1 MSAVRLLSD
10 HLINRIAAGE
20 VVERP
25 ASVLKELLEN
35 CLDAGADRIEVDAEA
50 GGRRLIKVADNGS
63 GMTRDDLLLAV
74 ERHATSKLAEET
86 DLLQIHTL
94 GFRGEAL
101 PSIGAVSR
109 MVITTAS
116 TDDGAGTRARISGG
130 KLVDVADAARDRG
143 TTVESSDLFF
153 NVPARRKFL
162 KSITTESA
170 HLMETVQRYALARND
185 LRLVYRHNGQ
195 ELLSTSPREDDLTR
209 MGRVLGRETAKA
221 MFAFDGQGGDIH
233 LFGYLGR
240 PETEKSRPSHL
251 HLFVNQRPVKDR
263 LLTRAVLQAYRGRLG
278 DGRYPAAVVY
288 LTIDPELVDVN
299 VHPAKAEVRFRDPNH
314 VYDAATAIL
323 AQSLGESLRP
333 LAPKPTQVYK
343 MSDYGVGSTG
353 VREARAE
360 TMDWTRV
367 DPREAPPIT
376 DLGFVRPETDLAETP
391 LTETPLAAEDAENIG
406 HSGLRPIGQLFRSY
420 ILAQGPDGLFVIDQH
435 AAHERIT
442 FERLKKGLAQGGL
455 SGQGLLTPETL
466 ELSPT
471 QAVAMEKLQPAL
483 ARFGFELSPFG
494 GDTYVLRAVPGVL
507 AGYDGARVVLDI
519 IEQAAADIGG
529 GKEGLENLEDALLS
543 SLACHAS
550 VKASDYMTLPEMDRL
565 LRDLLNCEVPT
576 NCPHGRPLIFSISRR
591 DIEKRFHRA

>member
-1 MSAVRLLSD
+1 VSAVRLLSD

-35 CLDAGADRIEVDAEA
+35 SLDAGADRIEVDADA

-101 PSIGAVSR
+101 PSVGAVSR
-109 MVITTAS
+109 MIITTAS

-130 KLVDVADAARDRG
+130 KLLDVADAARDRG
-143 TTVESSDLFF
+143 TTVEAADLFF

-162 KSITTESA
+162 KSINTEAA
-170 HLMETVQRYALARND
+170 HLLETVQRYALAQNG
-185 LRLVYRHNGQ
+185 LRLVYRHNGL

-209 MGRVLGRETAKA
+209 LGRVLGRQTAKA
-221 MFAFDGQGGDIH
+221 MFSFEGQSGDIR
-233 LFGYLGR
+233 LSGFLGR
-240 PETEKSRPSHL
+240 PETEKSRASHL

-299 VHPAKAEVRFRDPNH
+299 VHPAKAEVRFRHPNQ
-314 VYDAATAIL
+314 VYDWATTIL
-323 AQSLGESLRP
+323 AQTLGESLRP
-333 LAPKPTQVYK
+333 LAPKPAQVYQ
-343 MSDYGVGSTG
+343 MSNYGQGATG

-367 DPREAPPIT
+367 EPREAPSFGQSEFI
-376 DLGFVRPETDLAETP
+376 RPEPALAE
-391 LTETPLAAEDAENIG
+391 EALAVEDAQDIG
-406 HSGLRPIGQLFRSY
+406 QSGLRPIGQLFRSY

-435 AAHERIT
+435 AAHERIL
-442 FERLKKGLAQGGL
+442 FEQLKKGLADGQL
-455 SGQGLLTPETL
+455 PGQGLLTPETL
-466 ELSPT
+466 ELTPT
-471 QAVAMEKLQPAL
+471 QAMAVEKMQPAL
-483 ARFGFELSPFG
+483 TRFGFDLSPFG
-494 GDTYVLRAVPGVL
+494 GDTYVIRSVPSVL
-507 AGYDGARVVLDI
+507 AGHDGAKVILDI
-519 IEQAAADIGG
+519 IEQAAEETGA
-529 GKEGLENLEDALLS
+529 GKEGLERVEDELLS
-543 SLACHAS
+543 SLACHGA
-550 VKASDYMTLPEMDRL
+550 VKASRYMTLPEMDRL
-565 LRDLLNCEVPT
+565 LQDLLNCEVPT
-576 NCPHGRPLIFSISRR
+576 NCPHGRPLIFSMSRR
-591 DIEKRFHRA
+591 DIEKRFHRT